1 MIKFKEE
8 KTVVP
13 SDSSVLPTKSLSTNY
28 LSFIDFGIVVW
39 RV

>member
-13 SDSSVLPTKSLSTNY
+13 PDSSVLPPY
-28 LSFIDFGIVVW
+28 PVPRVPEFIDFIVVW
-39 RV
+39 RI